1 MEMDALGQGGE
12 IDAKPVI
19 MLITKK
25 FFLIHPSP
33 RGEGNKRKVFSA
45 IANCIL
51 KCTKPAA
58 GMQGECQKRQAQ
70 MSQADL
76 CH

>member
-19 MLITKK
+19 N
-25 FFLIHPSP
+25 F
-33 RGEGNKRKVFSA
+33 
-45 IANCIL
+45 IL

-58 GMQGECQKRQAQ
+58 GMQGECQKRRAQ
-70 MSQADL
+70 MS
-76 CH
+76 